1 MSGLSAIARQIFI
14 SLEIRTLWKADCLIF
29 LCFDEAEY
37 YCYYGHHLTWYL
49 IVYYSNSMH
58 KSNTSLYSECVVV
71 SASLSHV
78 FYPLHHSYILIYFLC
93 CIIFHLCLCCI
104 YTFFSYEEFLPLH
117 MFLVMGCLSSA
128 FVHREGLYLYSILL
142 ISSCKVFAVTFPGL
156 WSNVFANLIG
166 SC

>member
-1 MSGLSAIARQIFI
+1 MIFLVLKFTSNCNKHLQYEMILRIERKRKHLRVKVRLFLSKGWYSDMSGLSAIARQIFI
-14 SLEIRTLWKADCLIF
+14 SLEIRTLWKADCLVF

-58 KSNTSLYSECVVV
+58 KSNTSLYSKCVVV

-78 FYPLHHSYILIYFLC
+78 FYPLHHSYILVYFLC

-104 YTFFSYEEFLPLH
+104 YTFFS
-117 MFLVMGCLSSA
+117 
-128 FVHREGLYLYSILL
+128 
-142 ISSCKVFAVTFPGL
+142 
-156 WSNVFANLIG
+156 
-166 SC
+166 